1 MKCKQ
6 KNKAVQLKSEKSDF
20 LQEKKKNLSNIFHL
34 IFSLKESMNKIPD
47 ALDRRTLFVRAIPRG
62 ATNESLTDFF
72 AQFAPVR
79 HAVIVLDTE
88 KNSRGFGFVSFTND
102 EDTLSALASAKK
114 LKFMDRLLRIDI
126 AKRRERSKDG
136 KDSAKPVK
144 ATVPPETIALQKT
157 SRVIIRNLP
166 WSVKKTEQLEDLF
179 KKFGQVKEVRIPKKK
194 DGKMCGFAF
203 ITLSKHTS
211 AVRAVKESQG
221 LKIDGREVAVD
232 FAVDKNHWDT
242 LKQDEEEE
250 EEEEA
255 EEEAEV
261 EAEEK
266 EEVEEEA
273 EDDED
278 EDEEMEEATS
288 NTTTPTEDSNDEDVS
303 DVDGEANSD
312 DEETPY
318 NAEDAKLLELEDT
331 EPKEKRNRQ
340 ERYSVFIRNLPYDV
354 TPETLKAHFEKL
366 GDVKYA
372 LPVVDKETGL
382 PKGTAF
388 VAFYKNAPYEECL
401 LNAPEVNPNSLLLPD
416 DVSPFYVFEGRIMQ
430 IAPAVDRESA
440 ARLTER
446 SELQRKE
453 NLGRLPREKDKR
465 NLYLLNEGRIGPHS
479 KLAQFLAKSDMD
491 VRERSY
497 TLRAEQL
504 TKNASLHL
512 SMTRLAIRNIPRAMN
527 DKSLKQLGRKA
538 IVEFAKEVKDGDR
551 QPLTKEEI
559 DRSTKQKHLLWEKL
573 GLDAED
579 EKKKAKKSGVVS
591 QAKVIN
597 EVKGSGE
604 YGRSR
609 GYGFLEFRDHKHAL
623 MALRWLNAHETTI
636 PEILNGLTEEQKK
649 RAQTENL
656 IAKKRLVVEFAIE
669 NAKVVK
675 RRIEQIT
682 KGRNFTNKRKRE
694 EAEGEGEA
702 KPEEAKP
709 EIKEPEKKK
718 KRGSQKGN
726 KAKGSNVGKK
736 SKSGEEGAAGESDE
750 KKELSQNAKF
760 MIGKKR
766 RMRRAGK

>member
-1 MKCKQ
+1 M
-6 KNKAVQLKSEKSDF
+6 
-20 LQEKKKNLSNIFHL
+20 
-34 IFSLKESMNKIPD
+34 ES
-47 ALDRRTLFVRAIPRG
+47 LDRRTLFVRAIPRG
-62 ATNESLTDFF
+62 ATNEALTDFF

-79 HAVIVLDTE
+79 HAVIVLDAE
-88 KNSRGFGFVSFTND
+88 KNSRGFGFVSFTSD
-102 EDTLSALASAKK
+102 EDTISALASAKK
-114 LKFMDRLLRIDI
+114 VKFMDRLLRIDI
-126 AKRRERSKDG
+126 AKRRDRTTGKALDG
-136 KDSAKPVK
+136 EPKRAKPS
-144 ATVPPETIALQKT
+144 VPPQAIALQKT

-166 WSVKKTEQLEDLF
+166 WSVKKPEDVGVHF
-179 KKFGQVKEVRIPKKK
+179 KKFGLVKEVRIPKKK

-203 ITLSKHTS
+203 VTFSKHTS
-211 AVRAVKESQG
+211 AARAVKECGG
-221 LKIDGREVAVD
+221 LKINDREVAVD
-232 FAVDKNHWDT
+232 FAVDKGHWET
-242 LKQDEEEE
+242 LKEEETQEADEAVDDAADDSNEDKNASDAESSDSDASEDDESE
-250 EEEEA
+250 EESDNEQQENSTERVSESGKGAHDKNA
-255 EEEAEV
+255 ESDEDADS
-261 EAEEK
+261 
-266 EEVEEEA
+266 
-273 EDDED
+273 DDED
-278 EDEEMEEATS
+278 EDE
-288 NTTTPTEDSNDEDVS
+288 
-303 DVDGEANSD
+303 DVDA
-312 DEETPY
+312 DE
-318 NAEDAKLLELEDT
+318 AKLLELEDSA
-331 EPKEKRNRQ
+331 PAHSPRNRQ

-354 TPETLKAHFEKL
+354 TRETLKAHFEAL

-372 LPVVDKETGL
+372 LPVVDRETGL

-479 KLAQFLAKSDMD
+479 KLAQVLAKSDMD

-504 TKNASLHL
+504 TKNPSLHL

-538 IVEFAKEVKDGDR
+538 IVEFAKEVKEGLR

-573 GLDAED
+573 GLDAEE

-636 PEILNGLTEEQKK
+636 PEIMNGLTEEQKK
-649 RAQTENL
+649 RAQNENL

-669 NAKVVK
+669 NAKVMK
-675 RRIEQIT
+675 RRMDQIT
-682 KGRNFTNKRKRE
+682 KGRNFTKKTAAAAEAAKAGDAKDAKDAKNGANSNGKKRSADE
-694 EAEGEGEA
+694 NAPDA
-702 KPEEAKP
+702 PAP
-709 EIKEPEKKK
+709 KK

-726 KAKGSNVGKK
+726 RAKGAHVGKK
-736 SKSGEEGAAGESDE
+736 NTDE
-750 KKELSQNAKF
+750 PHELSQNAKF

-766 RMRRAGK
+766 RMRKTSK